1 MALQPISVLKNWFK
15 TGAKPLQQQFWDWM
29 DSFWH
34 KSEAI
39 PSDSVSGLNDLFI
52 RVDDLE
58 TAATGKV
65 VLTGSTTSI
74 TYQIPAGKLLEKA
87 VVKSTATMTF
97 TVSTASGGSG
107 DIPIG
112 QTLAAGQYALGNI
125 DIFAEAAQNIYFEG
139 LSGSVTITLYIR

>member
-1 MALQPISVLKNWFK
+1 MAIRSVVQLKAWFV
-15 TGAKPLQQQFWDWM
+15 TGAKPLQDQFHDWL

-34 KSEAI
+34 KNDAI
-39 PSDSVSGLNDLFI
+39 PSASVTGLDGLFT
-52 RVDDLE
+52 RVDTLE
-58 TAATGKV
+58 NAATGKI
-65 VLTGSTTSI
+65 VLTGSTASI

-112 QTLAAGQYALGNI
+112 QTLTAGQYALGNI
-125 DIFAEAAQNIYFEG
+125 DIFAETAQNIYFEG